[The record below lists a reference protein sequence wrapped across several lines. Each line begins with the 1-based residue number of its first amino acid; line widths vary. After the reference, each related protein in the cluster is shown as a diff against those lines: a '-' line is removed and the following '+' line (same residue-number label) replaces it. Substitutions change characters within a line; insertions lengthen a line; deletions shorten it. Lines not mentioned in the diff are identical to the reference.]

1 MNDNSGHPLGKRRM
15 LQRITVGLVLLM
27 ALVPAQPGV
36 AGPFEEGVTAYD
48 QGQFDA
54 AFRLWLALAEQ
65 GHAAAQFNVAVM
77 YEKGSG
83 VAQDSAEAARWY
95 LAAAKQ
101 GDAEAQYKVGLL
113 YETGT
118 GVTEDLAEARKW
130 YAALIAT
137 PLKDKVSLAA
147 KQRARERLATI
158 APAAQEVI
166 PYEGGRFVIVSSQV
180 GKCVIALQGVI
191 NGDAKWKFDDVVAR
205 SAKLGCDSPWVMLE
219 SPGGLTSDGFSL
231 GRELRTHRFRTITR
245 YECASA
251 CASVFLGGVERVLAG
266 SRAGI
271 GLHQAALV
279 NGNTRKCD
287 TGMDRSMRDFR
298 LYLAFVIPATS
309 TQVMDVIRQ
318 TSCNAIEWTSGQRAL
333 DLGIATSLQSQDVD
347 IFGPEAA
354 RR

>member
-1 MNDNSGHPLGKRRM
+1 VNGNSGQPYGKGGA

-27 ALVPAQPGV
+27 ALAVAQPGV
-36 AGPFEEGVTAYD
+36 AGPFEEGLTAYD
-48 QGQFDA
+48 QGQFDT

-83 VAQDSAEAARWY
+83 IAQDPAEAARWY

-101 GDAEAQYKVGLL
+101 GDAEAQYKVGML
-113 YETGT
+113 YEMGT
-118 GVTEDLAEARKW
+118 GVTADLVEARKW

-137 PLKDKVSLAA
+137 PLKDEVSLAA
-147 KQRARERLATI
+147 KQRARERLAAI
-158 APAAQEVI
+158 APATQEVI
-166 PYEGGRFVIVSSQV
+166 PYDGGRFVIASSQE
-180 GKCVIALQGVI
+180 GQCLIALQGVI
-191 NGDAKWKFDDVVAR
+191 NGDAKWTFDDVITR
-205 SAKLGCDSPWVMLE
+205 SAKLGCDRPWVMLE
-219 SPGGLTSDGFSL
+219 SPGGLLSDGFSL
-231 GRELRTHRFRTITR
+231 GRELRTQGFRTITR
-245 YECASA
+245 YDCASA

-266 SRAGI
+266 SRARI

-279 NGNTRKCD
+279 NGNTRTCD
-287 TGMDRSMRDFR
+287 TETDRSMRDFR
-298 LYLAFVIPATS
+298 RYLAFVIPSTS

-333 DLGIATSLQSQDVD
+333 DLGIATSLHSKDVD
-347 IFGPEAA
+347 IFGPAAA